1 LSAAEQGAA
10 KFQEALN
17 ASNLA
22 ALRNVPA
29 DRILGAQLA
38 NSSIRFGPII
48 DGQLLPDLPQALFAA
63 RKQSDIP
70 LLIGYTRNDLNGM
83 ELQTRL
89 WAQAQHASG
98 RAAVFVY
105 TFTRVHPYSPGVTFS
120 DHDPKTVGAY
130 HTADVPYWL
139 GTLESLNLFR
149 RTRDWTD
156 LDRRLSDQ
164 MSNAIVRFAKTG
176 NPNEVSRDDWPAYE
190 PDGEKIR
197 ELGDVTRTI
206 AWPH

>member
-1 LSAAEQGAA
+1 
-10 KFQEALN
+10 
-17 ASNLA
+17 
-22 ALRNVPA
+22 
-29 DRILGAQLA
+29 
-38 NSSIRFGPII
+38 
-48 DGQLLPDLPQALFAA
+48 
-63 RKQSDIP
+63 
-70 LLIGYTRNDLNGM
+70 
-83 ELQTRL
+83 
-89 WAQAQHASG
+89 
-98 RAAVFVY
+98 
-105 TFTRVHPYSPGVTFS
+105 
-120 DHDPKTVGAY
+120 
-130 HTADVPYWL
+130 VPYWL

-190 PDGEKIR
+190 PDAEKIR